1 MPQMARKQIR
11 TPSESDWGLGEMQRI
26 LALMTIGLGL
36 VAGCNGSGNTM
47 GSSSN
52 HLSNPSPARME
63 NAASSRSSFVDTPAP
78 GFTLLNQNSRPVSL
92 SDYRGKWVV
101 LYFYPA
107 DDTPGCICEATD
119 FTNLLVNFENL
130 NAAVLG
136 MNNETPSS
144 HLRFSRKYSLEIELL
159 SDTTQEVLR
168 SYGAWIDVPNR
179 GGRIARSTFLIGPDG
194 TIRYHWPEVIPTG
207 HAGRVEQK
215 LRELQE

>member
-1 MPQMARKQIR
+1 MALKQMQS
-11 TPSESDWGLGEMQRI
+11 PSDTDWGLDDMQKLI
-26 LALMTIGLGL
+26 ALITIGLGL
-36 VAGCNGSGNTM
+36 IAGCNGNQNSM
-47 GSSSN
+47 GGSDN
-52 HLSNPSPARME
+52 ALGNPSPTKME
-63 NAASSRSSFVDTPAP
+63 EAASGRSGFAGTRAA
-78 GFTLLNQNSRPVSL
+78 GFTLLNQKSQPVSL
-92 SDYRGKWVV
+92 SDFRGQWVV

-130 NAAVLG
+130 NAVVLG

-144 HLRFSRKYSLEIELL
+144 HLRFSRKYNLEIELL
-159 SDTTQEVLR
+159 SDPTQEVLR

-194 TIRYHWPEVIPTG
+194 MIRYHWPEVIPTG
-207 HAGRVEQK
+207 HARRVEQK